1 MFPEYRDLITKI
13 KGQDLHFTRLFDK
26 HNDLDQRIRNMEARL
41 VAATMHEIDT
51 LKKEKL
57 LLKDQIYAHLRRL
70 EGAQA

>member
-1 MFPEYRDLITKI
+1 
-13 KGQDLHFTRLFDK
+13 
-26 HNDLDQRIRNMEARL
+26 MEARI
-41 VAATMHEIDT
+41 VAATMQEIET